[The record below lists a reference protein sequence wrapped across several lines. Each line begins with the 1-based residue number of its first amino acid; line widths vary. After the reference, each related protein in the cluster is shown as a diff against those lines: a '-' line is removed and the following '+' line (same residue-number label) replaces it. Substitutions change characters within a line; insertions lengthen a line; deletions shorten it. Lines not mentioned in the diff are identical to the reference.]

1 MSVRVFDAASPED
14 LEAAVTRW
22 LGVHPT
28 ATITHISQS
37 NHGVRIDLTVFYTEP
52 PAEATTP
59 AVLAQGSARRE

>member
-1 MSVRVFDAASPED
+1 MAVRVFDAASPED

-22 LGVHPT
+22 LGAHPT

-37 NHGVRIDLTVFYTEP
+37 NHGVRIYLTVFYTEP
-52 PAEATTP
+52 PAETAPP